1 MFGVFCVNNVVGVR
15 IKSVVVFVEIDI
27 NGLLL
32 IIVKILVMK
41 VVSILWVRF
50 FLCILESIEFSIFL
64 VELIICF
71 YVFFMKE

>member
-32 IIVKILVMK
+32 IIVNILVMK